1 MAADNLSTDAP
12 LPPGV
17 HAGTGRV
24 MGSDLH
30 VLVVGGDPALV
41 ERARRRLDDL
51 EARWSRFRPDSE
63 LSRVSGAAGEWTC
76 VSTETWHLLDVM
88 ATAWARTGGRCD
100 ATVLPALVAAGYDR
114 DLAELPPAPSGPA
127 PAPPARPAGSVTPAV
142 AVPGL
147 SGMELD
153 SDGGRVRLPP
163 GVRLDPG
170 AVAKGFAADLVAAEL
185 LDSGARGALVNVG
198 GDLALMG
205 EPVDAAGWTVELALA
220 DGPPLRWRL
229 AEGAIATSSS
239 RRRRWSADGEIR
251 HHLIDPAT
259 GQPVEHP
266 PATVSIV
273 AAQAWWA
280 EASATAIA
288 VGGADWGAT
297 WAPGQRVTGVV
308 ETEHGARRRLPG
320 AERFLA

>member
-1 MAADNLSTDAP
+1 M
-12 LPPGV
+12 
-17 HAGTGRV
+17 R
-24 MGSDLH
+24 
-30 VLVVGGDPALV
+30 
-41 ERARRRLDDL
+41 
-51 EARWSRFRPDSE
+51 
-63 LSRVSGAAGEWTC
+63 
-76 VSTETWHLLDVM
+76 VSTETWHLLDAM

-100 ATVLPALVAAGYDR
+100 ATVLSALVTAGYDR
-114 DLAELPPAPSGPA
+114 DLADLPPVPAGATTAPPTLSA
-127 PAPPARPAGSVTPAV
+127 PAAAPAV

-147 SGMELD
+147 AGMELD
-153 SDGGRVRLPP
+153 GDRARVRLPS

-185 LDSGARGALVNVG
+185 LDGGAGGALVNVG
-198 GDLALMG
+198 GDLALVG
-205 EPVDAAGWTVELALA
+205 EPVDAGGWTVELALA

-239 RRRRWSADGEIR
+239 RRRRWSVEGEIR

-259 GQPVEHP
+259 GQPVRHP
-266 PATVSIV
+266 PATVSVV

-288 VGGADWGAT
+288 VGGADWGAS
-297 WAPGQRVTGVV
+297 WAPGQQVTGVV
-308 ETEHGARRRLPG
+308 EIEDGTRRRLPG